1 MEPKQPVRP
10 NRKRQPKRKG
20 GCLGHMFF
28 LLIGLAAGAS
38 GLHLY
43 QHGWEQSMQDFKDFF
58 EKEEEP
64 VARRPS
70 GGGRVIDATQP
81 MDLRP
86 IHEQDDR
93 WEKAIQDGEE
103 GVALF
108 ELAVR
113 EHYGDDGDPFQ
124 LRARMGEAQDLM
136 EGALKDLRAMREEYG
151 NNKTAVVEIDKKIR
165 RYSGSLAEYDP
176 KTR

>member
-1 MEPKQPVRP
+1 MEPQPSVRP
-10 NRKRQPKRKG
+10 NRKKRPKRKG
-20 GCLGHMFF
+20 GCIGHLFF
-28 LLIGLAAGAS
+28 LLIGLTAGAA

-43 QHGWEQSMQDFKDFF
+43 QNGWDQSMQDLKALLQ
-58 EKEEEP
+58 KEEEP
-64 VARRPS
+64 VTRRPTNQ
-70 GGGRVIDATQP
+70 GRVIDATQP

-86 IHEQDDR
+86 LHEQDPR
-93 WEKAIQDGEE
+93 WEKAIEDGEN

-108 ELAVR
+108 EKAVR

-136 EGALKDLRAMREEYG
+136 EGALQDLRAMREEYG
-151 NNKTAVVEIDKKIR
+151 SNKTAVVEIDKKIR

>member
-1 MEPKQPVRP
+1 MEPKPTTRP
-10 NRKRQPKRKG
+10 KKKPQPKRRG
-20 GCLGHMFF
+20 GCLGHLFF
-28 LLIGLAAGAS
+28 LLVGLAAGAF
-38 GLHLY
+38 GLHVY
-43 QHGWEQSMQDFKDFF
+43 QNGFTQTLEDMRSWL

-64 VARRPS
+64 VARRDT

-86 IHEQDDR
+86 LHEQDPR
-93 WEKAIQDGEE
+93 WEKAITEGEE

-108 ELAVR
+108 EKAVR
-113 EHYGDDGDPFQ
+113 EHYGDEGDPFQ
-124 LRARMGEAQDLM
+124 LRARMHEAQKLM
-136 EGALKDLRAMREEYG
+136 EGALVDLRAMREEYAH
-151 NNKTAVVEIDKKIR
+151 NKTALVEIDKKIN

>member
-1 MEPKQPVRP
+1 METKEPARPK
-10 NRKRQPKRKG
+10 RKQQPKRKG
-20 GCLGHMFF
+20 GCLGHLFF
-28 LLIGLAAGAS
+28 LLIGLAAGAA
-38 GLHLY
+38 GLHVY
-43 QHGWEQSMQDFKDFF
+43 QNGFEQSMEDLKELF

-64 VARRPS
+64 VAYRPAQE
-70 GGGRVIDATQP
+70 GRVIDATQP

-86 IHEQDDR
+86 LHEQDPR
-93 WEKAIQDGEE
+93 WEQAITDGEQ

-151 NNKTAVVEIDKKIR
+151 SNKTAVVEIDKKIR